1 MIGKFLLE
9 ISSLYCLTTF
19 MTLSPHYLVTFIIL
33 SLFINEETLFFPVII
48 GTGFGSGFSPFAP
61 GTAGAL
67 LAVLIWFGISF
78 IVSEICLIW
87 LTVALILFFTVMGVW
102 ATNRLEPFW
111 GEDPSRVVVDEMVG
125 VWIAL
130 LAAPSGNV
138 WYALGAF
145 ALFRLFDIFKPLG
158 IRRMESFPGGI
169 GVMMDDIL
177 AGIYSF
183 VVLIGV
189 RWLIS

>member
-1 MIGKFLLE
+1 MKKP
-9 ISSLYCLTTF
+9 S
-19 MTLSPHYLVTFIIL
+19 
-33 SLFINEETLFFPVII
+33 FFPVII

-111 GEDPSRVVVDEMVG
+111 GEDPSRV
-125 VWIAL
+125 WIAL

>member
-1 MIGKFLLE
+1 MKKPSFL
-9 ISSLYCLTTF
+9 
-19 MTLSPHYLVTFIIL
+19 
-33 SLFINEETLFFPVII
+33 PVLIA
-48 GTGFGSGFSPFAP
+48 TGFGSGFSPFAP
-61 GTAGAL
+61 GTAGAI
-67 LAVLIWFGISF
+67 LATLIWFGLSF
-78 IVSEICLIW
+78 IVSEVCLLW
-87 LTVALILFFTVMGVW
+87 LTAALVLLFAIAGVW
-102 ATNRLEPFW
+102 AANRLEPYW

-130 LAAPSGNV
+130 LAAPAGDI

-183 VVLIGV
+183 AILIAV
-189 RWLIS
+189 RGWIS

>member
-1 MIGKFLLE
+1 MKKP
-9 ISSLYCLTTF
+9 S
-19 MTLSPHYLVTFIIL
+19 
-33 SLFINEETLFFPVII
+33 FFPVII

-189 RWLIS
+189 SWLISRKENRYWQYGVMLFGSLSRLSFRHTWQVS

>member
-9 ISSLYCLTTF
+9 MSSLYCLTTF

>member
-1 MIGKFLLE
+1 MKKPSFL
-9 ISSLYCLTTF
+9 
-19 MTLSPHYLVTFIIL
+19 
-33 SLFINEETLFFPVII
+33 PVFI
-48 GTGFGSGFSPFAP
+48 GTGFGSGLSPCAP

-67 LAVLIWFGISF
+67 LAALIWFGLSF

-87 LTVALILFFTVMGVW
+87 LTVVLVLVFTVMGIW
-102 ATNRLEPFW
+102 ATNRLEPCW

-138 WYALGAF
+138 GYALGAF

-158 IRRMESFPGGI
+158 IRRMESFPGGF

-189 RWLIS
+189 RWLIG

>member
-1 MIGKFLLE
+1 MSLLLFYHFLS
-9 ISSLYCLTTF
+9 I
-19 MTLSPHYLVTFIIL
+19 
-33 SLFINEETLFFPVII
+33 EETLFFPVII
-48 GTGFGSGFSPFAP
+48 GTGLRFGLFSVSLP

-145 ALFRLFDIFKPLG
+145 A
-158 IRRMESFPGGI
+158 SF
-169 GVMMDDIL
+169 VCL
-177 AGIYSF
+177 IYSN
-183 VVLIGV
+183 
-189 RWLIS
+189 R